1 MTLLRVSVMLI
12 FVLSAAAGVAAPAVS
27 VDNPSYEASIEA
39 AGVVV
44 RHVFT
49 ATNTGDQILKI
60 TNVQPSCLCTTATPT
75 KAELA
80 PGKSVAISVAV
91 DTTGFAGLVVRT
103 VTLESNDP
111 SNPRLMIVI
120 SITNTDEAQAKLST
134 ITVSDFKKRFYV
146 LVDVRTPQEFV
157 SGHLLGAINIPLSE
171 LQNNPETWAHRLP
184 RDVPVVLQ
192 CKSGARS
199 AQAAQVLLRAGF
211 TNVFNLDGG
220 ITDWTNTFGSRYL
233 FGF

>member
-12 FVLSAAAGVAAPAVS
+12 LVLSAAAGVAAPAVS

-120 SITNTDEAQAKLST
+120 SITNTDDAQAKLST